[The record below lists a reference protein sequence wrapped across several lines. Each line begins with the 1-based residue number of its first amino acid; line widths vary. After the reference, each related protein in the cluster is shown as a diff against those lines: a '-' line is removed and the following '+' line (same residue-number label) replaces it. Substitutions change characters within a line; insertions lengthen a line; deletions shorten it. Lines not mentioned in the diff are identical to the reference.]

1 MEEGIIK
8 LVSFN
13 LKRDFGIPLK
23 RDHRWRERR
32 ELAARLIRE
41 SGASVVGVQELSPSM
56 REDVTGLLED
66 CYSVLGFGRFSGQ
79 KRQKEDEHS
88 DIIVKN
94 DDASVQL
101 VKTFWLSKN
110 PEKLSRAYYAM
121 FPRICTVAE
130 IYLNSVG
137 RSIRVFNTHLDHVC
151 GVARVLGVEVIL
163 QYMSRFNQ
171 ERPMP
176 TVLMGDLNCKP
187 HSRPIQ
193 ILRSHVTGYSAMH
206 LTDAYSALP
215 ATEIQNTLHN
225 FSGKVKSGAMPIDYI
240 FLSDD
245 FEILETRILTEP
257 IDGHYPSDHYP
268 LMTTVR
274 LKPPP
279 EVGPDSAPAVESQ
292 DERIFND

>member
-1 MEEGIIK
+1 MENDVIK

-13 LKRDFGIPLK
+13 LKRDFGIPL
-23 RDHRWRERR
+23 RHDHRWRERR
-32 ELAARLIRE
+32 ELAARVIRE
-41 SGASVVGVQELSPSM
+41 SGASIVGVQELSPSM
-56 REDVTGLLED
+56 RADVTNLLED
-66 CYSVLGFGRFSGQ
+66 CYSVIGFGRFQGK
-79 KRQKEDEHS
+79 KREKDDEHS

-130 IYLNSVG
+130 IYLNSFG
-137 RSIRVFNTHLDHVC
+137 RSIRVFNTHLDHIC

-163 QYMSRFNQ
+163 QYMSRFQ
-171 ERPMP
+171 EERPMP

-187 HSRPIQ
+187 NSRPIQ
-193 ILRSHVTGYSAMH
+193 LLRSHVTGYSGMR
-206 LTDAYSALP
+206 LTDSYSRLP
-215 ATEIQNTLHN
+215 AAQINNTLHN
-225 FSGKVKSGAMPIDYI
+225 FSGKVKAGAMPIDYM
-240 FLSDD
+240 FLTED

-268 LMTTVR
+268 LMVTAR
-274 LKPPP
+274 LRSFLGEPA
-279 EVGPDSAPAVESQ
+279 GPRESGG
-292 DERIFND
+292 DTRLFE

>member
-1 MEEGIIK
+1 MEDDVIK
-8 LVSFN
+8 LISFN

-32 ELAARLIRE
+32 ELAAQLIRE
-41 SGASVVGVQELSPSM
+41 SGAAIVGVQELSPAM
-56 REDVTGLLED
+56 RDDVTDLLEG

-79 KRQKEDEHS
+79 KREKDDEHS

-101 VKTFWLSKN
+101 VKTFWLSKH

-130 IYLNSVG
+130 IYLNAAG

-163 QYMSRFNQ
+163 QYMSRFNE

-187 HSRPIQ
+187 SSRPIQ
-193 ILRSHVTGYSAMH
+193 ILRSQVSGYAGMR
-206 LTDAYSALP
+206 LTDVYSVMP
-215 ATEIQNTLHN
+215 AAEIQNTLHN
-225 FSGKVKSGAMPIDYI
+225 FSGKNKFGAMPIDYI
-240 FLSDD
+240 FVSDD
-245 FEILETRILTEP
+245 FEILETRILTDP
-257 IDGHYPSDHYP
+257 VNGHYPSDHYP
-268 LMTTVR
+268 LMATVR
-274 LKPPP
+274 LKNSGGK
-279 EVGPDSAPAVESQ
+279 EDALPAESTM

>member
-1 MEEGIIK
+1 MEDDVIK
-8 LVSFN
+8 LISFN

-32 ELAARLIRE
+32 TLAARLIRE
-41 SGASVVGVQELSPSM
+41 SGAAVVGVQELSPAM
-56 REDVTGLLED
+56 RDDVTDLLAD

-79 KRQKEDEHS
+79 KREKDDEHS

-94 DDASVQL
+94 EDASVQL
-101 VKTFWLSKN
+101 VETFWLSKH

-130 IYLNSVG
+130 IFLNAAG

-163 QYMSRFNQ
+163 RYMSRFNE

-187 HSRPIQ
+187 RSRPIQ
-193 ILRSHVTGYSAMH
+193 ILRSQVSGYTGMH
-206 LTDAYSALP
+206 LTDVYSVMP
-215 ATEIQNTLHN
+215 AAQIQNTLHN
-225 FSGKVKSGAMPIDYI
+225 FSGKNKFGAMPIDYI
-240 FLSDD
+240 FVSDD
-245 FEILETRILTEP
+245 FEILETRILNDP
-257 IDGHYPSDHYP
+257 IDGHFPSDHYP
-268 LMTTVR
+268 LMATVR
-274 LKPPP
+274 LKDTAGQPPL
-279 EVGPDSAPAVESQ
+279 SVESTM
-292 DERIFND
+292 DERIFNN